1 MCWAGSK
8 LFVHESIASSFLG
21 KLQDQVEKLRLG
33 PPLKDD
39 VQMGPLASREHATNV
54 VAAIEDGIGKGAKLL
69 AGGGR
74 TDAGELKDGNFVK
87 PTVFEDPPAAARV
100 AREEVFGPVVAAW
113 HLDDLDDRIARANA
127 PPYGLAAGAGAQN
140 SRRGPP
146 D

>member
-54 VAAIEDGIGKGAKLL
+54 VAAIEDGVGKGAKLL

-74 TDAGELKDGNFVK
+74 KDAGELMDGNFVK
-87 PTVFEDPPAAARV
+87 PTVFEDTPAAGSV
-100 AREEVFGPVVAAW
+100 TCEEVFAAAGAVW
-113 HLDDLDDRIARANA
+113 PLDDVGDAVARAND
-127 PPYGLAAGAGAQN
+127 AA
-140 SRRGPP
+140 
-146 D
+146 

>member
-1 MCWAGSK
+1 SCASQNAGQMCWAGSK
-8 LFVHESIASSFLG
+8 RLVHESIASSFLG

-39 VQMGPLASREHATNV
+39 VQMGPLVSREHATNV

-74 TDAGELKDGNFVK
+74 TDAGELKDAHLAT

-100 AREEVFGPVVAAW
+100 AR
-113 HLDDLDDRIARANA
+113 
-127 PPYGLAAGAGAQN
+127 
-140 SRRGPP
+140 
-146 D
+146 